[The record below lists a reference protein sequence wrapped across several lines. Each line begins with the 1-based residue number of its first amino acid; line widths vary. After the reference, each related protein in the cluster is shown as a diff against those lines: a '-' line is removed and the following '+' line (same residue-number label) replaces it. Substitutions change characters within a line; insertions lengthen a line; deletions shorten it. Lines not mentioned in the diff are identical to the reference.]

1 MSRLEWGQVLVPLF
15 FILLVVAALAFL
27 HSGLQGDR
35 SLTALHDA
43 GRNVAALEQELA
55 MLDARNAELA
65 NRVHRLDEA
74 YLDLDLLEER
84 ARAVLGYVRTDEI
97 VIR

>member
-15 FILLVVAALAFL
+15 FILILLAALGFL
-27 HSGLQGDR
+27 HSGLQGER
-35 SLTALHDA
+35 GLTALHDA
-43 GRNVAALEQELA
+43 ERSIATLETELAALEAE
-55 MLDARNAELA
+55 NAALE
-65 NRVHRLDEA
+65 NRVRRLDES

-84 ARAVLGYVRTDEI
+84 ARSVLGYVRGDEI